1 MQAERMR
8 TVFLHIVPRKLA
20 TLLALPMLLAAAPL
34 CEACP
39 ANTAAAIQAPRVS
52 HSSKHAC
59 CEKKPQVKQ
68 AHAAE
73 QCDHCLAKPAAPN
86 NSSEVKAD
94 FGFSPVS
101 QSALPD
107 ATLAVL
113 PNSHG
118 HTAFF
123 CTHSPPALYLV
134 QQKILL

>member
-1 MQAERMR
+1 MR
-8 TVFLHIVPRKLA
+8 AVMKYLFPRKLA
-20 TLLALPMLLAAAPL
+20 TLLALPLALAAAPL

-39 ANTAAAIQAPRVS
+39 ANTAAAIQTSRVS

-59 CEKKPQVKQ
+59 CEKKQQMKQ
-68 AHAAE
+68 AHAE
-73 QCDHCLAKPAAPN
+73 QCDNCVAKPAAPN